1 MRLIPLLLSILFLGA
16 CSPVAK
22 FTYNQE
28 DSKAPSDIK
37 FENSSKNAERYEWN
51 FGDGNTSQ
59 AQNPVHHY
67 LLSGKYQVELSAYS
81 KNDKVDKVVKEV
93 LVKAPENCLVLIETD
108 YGKITIRLYDETP
121 KHRDN
126 FLNLAES
133 GFYNDLLFHR
143 VIDGFMIQGGDPKSK
158 AAKSGQSLGNGGP
171 GYQIPAEFTN
181 KHVHIRGA
189 LAAAR
194 MGDAANPEKKSSGS
208 QFYIVH
214 GSEVTEETLDK
225 METKSGIP
233 YTKEQRK
240 EYLENGGTP
249 FLDHNYTVFGRV
261 VEGMDVVEMIAKAAK
276 DRRDRPIKDIKM
288 KITTIR

>member
-1 MRLIPLLLSILFLGA
+1 MRLIPFLVVVLFLGA
-16 CSPVAK
+16 CSPMAK

-37 FENSSKNAERYEWN
+37 FENNSKNAERYEWN

-59 AQNPVHHY
+59 DENPVHHY
-67 LLSGKYQVELSAYS
+67 VLSGKYEVELTAYS
-81 KNDKVDKVVKEV
+81 KNKKVDKVIKEV

-108 YGKITIRLYDETP
+108 YGKITVQLFDETP

-133 GFYNDLLFHR
+133 GFYNGLLFHR

-158 AAKSGQSLGNGGP
+158 DAKAGESLGNGGP

-181 KHVHIRGA
+181 EHVHHRGA

-194 MGDAANPEKKSSGS
+194 MGDRANPERKSSGS

-214 GSEVTEETLDK
+214 GSQVTEQTLDK

-233 YTKEQRK
+233 YTDEQRK

-261 VEGMDVVEMIAKAAK
+261 VEGMEVVEMIAKAAK
-276 DRRDRPIKDIKM
+276 DRRDRPTQDIKM
-288 KITTIR
+288 KVTTIR